1 MDPTYHHSRR
11 VDRAKCLASQT
22 PADQTTTYY
31 TDAAF
36 QDGQANT
43 ATSCNRVCV
52 IRNHHMNVLTPLEAE
67 LPCYPTNSI
76 PIKTDSQVP
85 CRASLDSTL
94 PHYVFENLKSNTYT
108 SHPQLQVTSQWT
120 LGYSSI
126 HGNELTYNDVSQ
138 CEPKWE

>member
-76 PIKTDSQVP
+76 PIKTARFPAGPLLIPPYLIMS
-85 CRASLDSTL
+85 SKTSNLTL
-94 PHYVFENLKSNTYT
+94 IRL
-108 SHPQLQVTSQWT
+108 
-120 LGYSSI
+120 I
-126 HGNELTYNDVSQ
+126 HNY
-138 CEPKWE
+138 K